1 MKKLFLL
8 LILISGLSSI
18 VIAQNRM
25 RMGMGKDSKPMQRIE
40 QWEKLKLIEVLDLNE
55 EISVRFFT
63 RRRDNQIKLKEILD
77 QRDQIMRDLEEDIKS
92 VSQTSD
98 TFYKEQI
105 SKIISLENNITSLRE
120 SFVRSLN
127 DLLTPQ
133 QIAKLLVFESNFRRE
148 VRETLMRRGKEKPD
162 D

>member
-40 QWEKLKLIEVLDLNE
+40 QWEKLKLIEVLDLDE
-55 EISVRFFT
+55 EASVRFFT

-77 QRDQIMRDLEEDIKS
+77 QRDLTMHDLEKEIRS
-92 VSQTSD
+92 GSQTSD
-98 TFYKEQI
+98 TYYKEQI
-105 SKIISLENNITSLRE
+105 NKIISLENSITSLRE
-120 SFVRSLN
+120 SFVRSLS

-133 QIAKLLVFESNFRRE
+133 QIAKLLVFETNFRRE
-148 VRETLMRRGKEKPD
+148 VRETLMRRGKEETND
-162 D
+162 